1 MFFWGLRDR
10 LKWRKPRTLWAGWK
24 PKEETDIEKYKDT
37 TLEKVAL
44 EIWKAFIDFGHC
56 GYEKKRYTEGL
67 CVHVGN
73 GSEGVEMSS
82 GRIEQTVEVG
92 SAEARR
98 ERILKTGMM
107 LKSRRS
113 RRTP

>member
-1 MFFWGLRDR
+1 MG
-10 LKWRKPRTLWAGWK
+10 KTL
-24 PKEETDIEKYKDT
+24 
-37 TLEKVAL
+37 AL
-44 EIWKAFIDFGHC
+44 EIWKAFIDFGHR
-56 GYEKKRYTEGL
+56 GYEKKRYTGGL
-67 CVHVGN
+67 CVHVGD

-113 RRTP
+113 RRAS

>member
-1 MFFWGLRDR
+1 MGRMEAERRNGHREVQRYNFG
-10 LKWRKPRTLWAGWK
+10 KSGSVGKTPAS
-24 PKEETDIEKYKDT
+24 
-37 TLEKVAL
+37 
-44 EIWKAFIDFGHC
+44 EIWKASIDFCHC
-56 GYEKKRYTEGL
+56 GYKKKRYTECL

-113 RRTP
+113 RKAPLKELLVNSE

>member
-1 MFFWGLRDR
+1 MGRMEAERRNGHREEQR
-10 LKWRKPRTLWAGWK
+10 LNFGKSGSVGKTL
-24 PKEETDIEKYKDT
+24 
-37 TLEKVAL
+37 AL
-44 EIWKAFIDFGHC
+44 EIWKAFIDIGHRDSK
-56 GYEKKRYTEGL
+56 KKRYTECL

-92 SAEARR
+92 RAEARR

-113 RRTP
+113 RKAPLKKLLVNSE